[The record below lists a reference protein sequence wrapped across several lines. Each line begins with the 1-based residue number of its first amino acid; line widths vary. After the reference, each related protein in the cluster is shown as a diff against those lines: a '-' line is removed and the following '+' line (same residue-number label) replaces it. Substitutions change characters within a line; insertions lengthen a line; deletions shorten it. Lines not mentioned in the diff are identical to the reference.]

1 MLSYLGYMLSFMVNY
16 VFILLIGMLAVFV
29 LTGLTGMFSMGQAA
43 FMALGGYSAAM
54 LAKFFHVG
62 ILVTAPAATLI
73 GALFGLLLGLPA
85 VKLRRDY
92 IAIVTMGFGE
102 AVVAFLNNSSS
113 LTGGALGLSG
123 IPKETSSLGIVA
135 CLVFVVFAIAS
146 FKNSRYGRQCL
157 AIKSDELAAAA
168 LGINVPRTKLVVFM
182 LAGAISAFAG
192 ALWVHTTTYIDPSA
206 FGFVQSSMWIIMV
219 FFGGI
224 NSLTGSIFAGIF
236 LGMLPEVLRFSNALR
251 IAIYCGVVLFIINF
265 RPQGLFGTTEF
276 TVAGLRRW
284 LEKRKRRRSADAAAP
299 QGPAGRAAGGR

>member
-1 MLSYLGYMLSFMVNY
+1 MLSYLQYMLLFMIDY

-29 LTGLTGMFSMGQAA
+29 LTGLAGMFSMGQAA
-43 FMALGGYSAAM
+43 FMALGGYTAAM
-54 LAKFFHVG
+54 LAKFTGAPIWF
-62 ILVTAPAATLI
+62 TAPMAVCI

-92 IAIVTMGFGE
+92 IAIITLGFGE

-113 LTGGALGLSG
+113 ITGGALGLSG
-123 IPKETSSLGIVA
+123 IPKQTSPLMIVICLVSIVA
-135 CLVFVVFAIAS
+135 MIAS
-146 FKNSRYGRQCL
+146 LKNSRFGRQCI

-168 LGINVPRTKLVVFM
+168 LGIDVARIKLLVFT

-192 ALWVHTTTYIDPSA
+192 ALWVHTTTYIDPAA

-236 LGMLPEVLRFSNALR
+236 LGMLPEVLRFSNELR
-251 IAIYCGVVLFIINF
+251 IAIYCGIVLVIINF
-265 RPQGLFGTTEF
+265 RPQGLFGTVEWNAVTIARF
-276 TVAGLRRW
+276 FRPRQAYN
-284 LEKRKRRRSADAAAP
+284 S
-299 QGPAGRAAGGR
+299 GRPGGKSEAR

>member
-1 MLSYLGYMLSFMVNY
+1 MLSYLQYMLSFMVNY
-16 VFILLIGMLAVFV
+16 VFILLIGMLAVYL
-29 LTGLTGMFSMGQAA
+29 LTGLAGMFSMGQAA
-43 FMALGGYSAAM
+43 FMALGGYTAAM
-54 LAKFFHVG
+54 LSKFFNAS
-62 ILVTAPAATLI
+62 IFITAPAAVAI

-123 IPKETSSLGIVA
+123 IPKQTTSVAVVIALVAIVA
-135 CLVFVVFAIAS
+135 MIAN
-146 FKNSRYGRQCL
+146 FKNSRFGRQCL

-168 LGINVPRTKLVVFM
+168 LGIDVARVKLLVFI
-182 LAGAISAFAG
+182 LAGGISGFAG

-206 FGFVQSSMWIIMV
+206 FSFVQSSMWIIMV
-219 FFGGI
+219 FFGGV

-236 LGMLPEVLRFSNALR
+236 LGMLPEVLRFSNELR

-265 RPQGLFGTTEF
+265 RPQGLFGTTELNAATIRKLF
-276 TVAGLRRW
+276 SPSRGKHGPKAGKLP
-284 LEKRKRRRSADAAAP
+284 S
-299 QGPAGRAAGGR
+299 GGM